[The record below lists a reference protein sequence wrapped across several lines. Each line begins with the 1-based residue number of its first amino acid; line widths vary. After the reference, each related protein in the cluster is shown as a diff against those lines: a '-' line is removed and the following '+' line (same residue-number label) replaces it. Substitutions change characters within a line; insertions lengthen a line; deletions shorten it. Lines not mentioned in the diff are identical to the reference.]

1 MVIGILAVQGAF
13 IEHQAILNRL
23 NVKNFQIRNKVDLNR
38 QMDGIILP
46 GGESTAMG
54 KLLHD
59 LDMMDDLKKMIDQ
72 GLPVFGTCA
81 GMILLAETIEKDN
94 KKHIGLMHISVE
106 RNGYGRQL
114 SSFLTEAHFN
124 NHMIPMTFI
133 RAPYITK
140 KGDDV
145 TILSTVDG
153 RWVAAR
159 EKNMLA
165 TAFHPELTNDLSV
178 HVYFLGMISSLS

>member
-54 KLLHD
+54 KLLND
-59 LDMMDDLKKMIDQ
+59 LDMMNDLKRLIHD

-81 GMILLAETIEKDN
+81 GMILLAETIEHED
-94 KKHIGLMHISVE
+94 KKHIGLMNITVE

-114 SSFLTEAHFN
+114 SSFLTEAPFN
-124 NHMIPMTFI
+124 NQKIPMTFI

-140 KGDDV
+140 KGENV

-165 TAFHPELTNDLSV
+165 TAFHPELTNDTSV
-178 HVYFLGMISSLS
+178 HVYFLEMISSLS